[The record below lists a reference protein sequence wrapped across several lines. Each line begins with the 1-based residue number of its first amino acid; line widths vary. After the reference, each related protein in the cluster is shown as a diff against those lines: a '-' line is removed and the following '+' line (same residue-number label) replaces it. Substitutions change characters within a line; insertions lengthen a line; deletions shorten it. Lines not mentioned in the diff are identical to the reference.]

1 MIKYDHIMVRFG
13 ELSTKGKN
21 KIDFIRVLFHNI
33 QRALKEYPQ
42 LNITMRHDHI
52 YVNLNDVDY
61 QPIIARLQEVSGIQG
76 LSLVYKA
83 KDREIENIKNMSLEL
98 INQEEGQTFKV
109 KVKRSDK
116 TYPLISDEITRIVAG
131 HILKNN
137 TRALKVD
144 VHNPDIMLSIEVRDE
159 AVYIFTKTFPG
170 AGGYP
175 LGVGGKAMHM
185 LSGGIDS
192 PVAAYLLM
200 KRGVQIECI
209 HFASPPYTQMGVI
222 YKLEDLLKVLNRYQ
236 GRIRLHIVPF
246 TKIQEA
252 IYDHTDE
259 SYCITMMR
267 RMMFRLADRLARRR
281 NCPVISSGESVGQVA
296 SQTLQSMRVIN
307 EVTNMPIIRPCATMD
322 KVDIINNAVRIGT
335 YDISIRP
342 FIDCCTIFTPKSP
355 KTSPHLDDCLKFE
368 QEFDYEPLLKEALDN
383 IEVKF
388 ISDEMEEEKEELL

>member
-21 KIDFIRVLFHNI
+21 KIDFIRVLFKNI
-33 QRALKEYPQ
+33 QRALKEFTGLETY
-42 LNITMRHDHI
+42 MRHDHI
-52 YVNLNDVDY
+52 YVVLHDVDY
-61 QPIIARLQEVSGIQG
+61 KPVVARLQEISGIQG

-83 KDREIENIKNMSLEL
+83 KDREMDNIKNITLEL
-98 INQEEGQTFKV
+98 IKQEEGKTFKV
-109 KVKRSDK
+109 KVKRVDK
-116 TYPLISDEITRIVAG
+116 KYPMVSDEITRLIAG
-131 HILKNN
+131 HILRN
-137 TRALKVD
+137 TELTVD
-144 VHNPDIMLSIEVRDE
+144 VHNPDILLSIEVKEE
-159 AVYIFTKTFPG
+159 AIYVFSHTFPG

-175 LGVGGKAMHM
+175 LGVGGKTMHM

-209 HFASPPYTQMGVI
+209 HFASPPYTQVGVI

-236 GRIRLHIVPF
+236 AKIRLHIVPF

-267 RMMFRLADRLARRR
+267 RMMFRLADRLAKRR

-296 SQTLQSMRVIN
+296 SQTLQSMKVIN
-307 EVTNMPIIRPCATMD
+307 EVTNTPIIRPCATMD
-322 KVDIINNAVRIGT
+322 KVDIINTAIKIGT

-342 FIDCCTIFTPKSP
+342 YIDCCTIFTPKSP
-355 KTSPHLDDCLKFE
+355 KTAPHLDDCLKYE
-368 QEFDYEPLLKEALDN
+368 QEFDYEPLIQEALNN

-388 ISDEMEEEKEELL
+388 ISDEDDKQVELL